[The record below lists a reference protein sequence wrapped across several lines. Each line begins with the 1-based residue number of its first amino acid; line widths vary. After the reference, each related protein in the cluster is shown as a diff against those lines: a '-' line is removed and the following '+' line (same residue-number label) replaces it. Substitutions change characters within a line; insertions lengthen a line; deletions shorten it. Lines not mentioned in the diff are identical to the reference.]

1 MPKSLRL
8 GNELEKTLERY
19 CAETGETKSAVIRQS
34 LAEYIVR
41 RQRKRRAPSAWE
53 LGKDLFGADR
63 STAGQGNVSGGG
75 EKPIPAKL
83 PVEKHCWHGA
93 ARLAVF
99 HPRPAPTSRP
109 NQSWI
114 ESGR

>member
-8 GNELEKTLERY
+8 GTELEKTLDRY

-63 STAGQGNVSGGG
+63 SAAGQGNVSGRG
-75 EKPIPAKL
+75 KTPIPAQPPGEQHRLYK
-83 PVEKHCWHGA
+83 GA
-93 ARLAVF
+93 PFRGF
-99 HPRPAPTSRP
+99 PPRQTPPGP
-109 NQSWI
+109 P
-114 ESGR
+114 